1 MNIILNILNQ
11 FLKKGRSIVILKK
24 IVRRFSK
31 NNFDKNQYKNWLD
44 SNKSSLDKFLKKI
57 NHRLFIET
65 KKESLKINDYANNRL
80 KNIKV
85 KLGGGANDM
94 LLYFFVRYFKPKV
107 VLETGVAAGFS
118 SLSILKAL
126 KKNKYGKLYSSDFP
140 YFRIKNPENYIGI
153 LVDKKKFPNWE
164 LKIEGDEV
172 NIPKLISNINHID
185 IFHYDSDKT
194 YKGKINAYNLIK
206 KKISNKSILIFDD
219 VQDDKFFYEICQSSN
234 LQYKIFKFKS
244 KYIGVLGKIKSN
256 EI

>member
-85 KLGGGANDM
+85 NR
-94 LLYFFVRYFKPKV
+94 F
-107 VLETGVAAGFS
+107 
-118 SLSILKAL
+118 IL
-126 KKNKYGKLYSSDFP
+126 
-140 YFRIKNPENYIGI
+140 
-153 LVDKKKFPNWE
+153 
-164 LKIEGDEV
+164 
-172 NIPKLISNINHID
+172 
-185 IFHYDSDKT
+185 
-194 YKGKINAYNLIK
+194 
-206 KKISNKSILIFDD
+206 
-219 VQDDKFFYEICQSSN
+219 
-234 LQYKIFKFKS
+234 
-244 KYIGVLGKIKSN
+244 
-256 EI
+256 